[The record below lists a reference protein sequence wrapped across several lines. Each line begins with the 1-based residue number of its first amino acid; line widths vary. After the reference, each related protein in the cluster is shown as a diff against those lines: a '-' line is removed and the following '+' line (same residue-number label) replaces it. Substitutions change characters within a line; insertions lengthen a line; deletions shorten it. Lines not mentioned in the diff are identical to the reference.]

1 MKFTF
6 RQTIFILSIFLFF
19 LYLNIF
25 QPMSGDDLLRFKMD
39 ILYNQTML
47 HQLQL
52 DYNYLTGRISAQ
64 ILVYIF
70 LNKSYPFL
78 LYFFDFINALVM
90 TLFIIILYKI
100 ITIEKDEILSK
111 KFIVFFSIFMI
122 LLV

>member
-1 MKFTF
+1 
-6 RQTIFILSIFLFF
+6 
-19 LYLNIF
+19 
-25 QPMSGDDLLRFKMD
+25 MSGDDLLRFKMD